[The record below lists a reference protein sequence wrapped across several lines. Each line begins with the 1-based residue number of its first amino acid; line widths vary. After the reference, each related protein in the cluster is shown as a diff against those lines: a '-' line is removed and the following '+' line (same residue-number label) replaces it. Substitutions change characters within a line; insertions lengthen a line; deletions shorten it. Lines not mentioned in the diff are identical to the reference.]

1 MLRNEAPFI
10 SPIRSFISSRQEHAS
25 PAFAAERRQMN
36 LSIRLA
42 LLSLA
47 WLMVGLGIVG
57 IFLPL
62 LPTTPFLL
70 LAAWLFSRSSPRLA
84 KWLMDHPLFGPPLRD
99 WREGGAISRRA
110 KISAVLL
117 MSLALIYLWVA
128 FEPPAIALLVVTG
141 IMFICGAFIVSRPEP
156 PNKP

>member
-1 MLRNEAPFI
+1 
-10 SPIRSFISSRQEHAS
+10 
-25 PAFAAERRQMN
+25 MN
-36 LSIRLA
+36 LSMRLA

-70 LAAWLFSRSSPRLA
+70 LAVWLFSRSSPRLA

-141 IMFICGAFIVSRPEP
+141 IMFTCGAFIVSRPEP

>member
-1 MLRNEAPFI
+1 
-10 SPIRSFISSRQEHAS
+10 
-25 PAFAAERRQMN
+25 MN
-36 LSIRLA
+36 LSMRLA

-47 WLMVGLGIVG
+47 WVMVGLAIAG

-70 LAAWLFSRSSPRLA
+70 LAVWLFSRSSPRLA
-84 KWLMDHPLFGPPLRD
+84 QWLMDHPLFGPPLRD
-99 WREGGAISRRA
+99 WREEGAISRRA

-141 IMFICGAFIVSRPEP
+141 IMFTCGAFIVSRPEP
-156 PNKP
+156 PNKQ